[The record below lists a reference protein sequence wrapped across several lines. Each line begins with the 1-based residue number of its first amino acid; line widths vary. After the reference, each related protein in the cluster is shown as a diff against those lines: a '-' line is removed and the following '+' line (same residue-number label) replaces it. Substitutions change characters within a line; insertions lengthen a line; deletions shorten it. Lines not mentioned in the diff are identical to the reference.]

1 MIFLNILKRL
11 LFIYSTLLLHSCF
24 LVKIPVNIRS
34 TPIKDTVNVYH
45 FIVTQS
51 SSRAEDT
58 SITNSFS
65 RESKKA
71 FNWLSTEAHE
81 RGQNLVF
88 KEHWLVNKDTS
99 LKHYFIHK
107 LPSKSLQ
114 TLMRKHFFNV
124 VTSKKTKTQEE
135 KIESVDWNKRLF
147 DSLAQQIR
155 DTSVIKLLNNK
166 LSFNQSDNKL
176 LMIHLLKLKK
186 SKILGFTEG
195 RKIFIGDN
203 KSATIAHETIHYLG
217 APDLYIHRYWFGKRR
232 RVVKRQL
239 RQEIMDF
246 AIGKNIECT
255 KYFISNYT
263 AYTLSWDK
271 NLESQYKSILKQ
283 NMMAKFIF
291 SLSLFF

>member
-1 MIFLNILKRL
+1 
-11 LFIYSTLLLHSCF
+11 
-24 LVKIPVNIRS
+24 VNIR
-34 TPIKDTVNVYH
+34 TAAIKDTVNVYH

-51 SSRAEDT
+51 ANKIEDT

-71 FNWLSTEAHE
+71 FNWLTIEAHK
-81 RGQNLVF
+81 RGQNLLF

-107 LPSKSLQ
+107 LPTKSVQVL
-114 TLMRKHFFNV
+114 LRKRFFKV
-124 VTSKKTKTQEE
+124 VTRKKTKTQNE

-147 DSLAQQIR
+147 DSLSQQIR
-155 DTSVIKLLNNK
+155 DTFVIKLINSK

-176 LMIHLLKLKK
+176 FMIHLLKVKK

-232 RVVKRQL
+232 RIVKRKLQ
-239 RQEIMDF
+239 QEIMDF
-246 AIGKNIECT
+246 PIGKNIVCT

-263 AYTLSWDK
+263 AYTLNWDK
-271 NLESQYKSILKQ
+271 SLENQYKPILKQ
-283 NMMAKFIF
+283 NLMAKFIF
-291 SLSLFF
+291 SFSLFF